1 MTKIF
6 ERKIE
11 YGMCDTTSK
20 LKIVE
25 IVKLIEAGV
34 ASFLKLYQKD
44 NFTMK
49 AQYGAL
55 WLFTKTKFR
64 IEELPG
70 WDEDVIVEARRVAY
84 ASKLLAIIEISIHTK
99 NKTRGI
105 TAWVECCCARIE
117 TRKLLRLSE
126 YDFTIPASIE
136 EDITF
141 ERFDAIVEES
151 RKLVVSSSYI
161 DYSHHTNNAEYLR
174 MIMDEFSVPQLEE
187 IKFKYV
193 EIHYLS
199 ETKEKDELTIMK
211 AHKKGIHYFK
221 IIKDKTVVE
230 VQMKEENAI

>member
-11 YGMCDTTSK
+11 YGMCDTASK

-49 AQYGAL
+49 FQYGAL
-55 WLFTKTKFR
+55 WLFTKTKFQ

-70 WDEDVIVEARRVAY
+70 WDEDVIVEARRIAY
-84 ASKLLAIIEISIHTK
+84 ESKLLAVIEIFIHTK
-99 NKTRGI
+99 NNDKGI

-126 YDFTIPASIE
+126 YDFEIPAEIE
-136 EDITF
+136 DDISF
-141 ERFDAIVEES
+141 ERFDASVEES

-174 MIMDEFSVPQLEE
+174 MIMDEFSVAQLEE
-187 IKFKYV
+187 LKIKTV
-193 EIHYLS
+193 EIHYLA
-199 ETKEKDELTIMK
+199 ETKEKDELTVMK
-211 AHKKGIHYFK
+211 AYKDGIHYFK
-221 IIKDKTVVE
+221 IAKDKPVVE